1 MALIQWQDNFRTGFS
16 SVDYE
21 HETLIGVINEL
32 HDRITDGCPIDDV
45 HFLLGEI
52 HALIEAHFALEEKV
66 MRDVRYPHY
75 RSHKDD
81 HDRLLDDIREI
92 MDGAVDD
99 PDFDH
104 RKALAERVNDWFGN
118 HFGTHDRKLHSLV
131 PGAV

>member
-21 HETLIGVINEL
+21 HQNLIALINEL
-32 HDRITDGCPIDDV
+32 HDRIPYDGSVDDI

-52 HALIEAHFALEEKV
+52 HALIEAHFALEEKI

-75 RSHKDD
+75 RPHKDD
-81 HDRLLDDIREI
+81 HDRLLDDIRDI
-92 MDGAVDD
+92 MDDVADD

-104 RKALAERVNDWFGN
+104 RQALGERVNAWFGN
-118 HFGTHDRKLHSLV
+118 HFATHDRKLHSLV